1 MIAVAIATGIATK
14 KKDMQ
19 MKNGLFIT
27 FEGGDACGKSTQV
40 KLFKEY
46 VATRKDKE
54 HFVFVREPGGT
65 SLGEK
70 IRELL
75 LCYEEDSPV
84 PKAELLLFLASR
96 AQLFEKTI
104 LPALNQGK
112 IVVADRFYDS
122 TIAYQGFARK
132 IFEADEILKLNEMIL
147 GKYKPDLTFYLK
159 IKPEIAF
166 ERKNLNSLNF
176 DRMEKEALDFHQKV
190 YEGYQFISKK
200 EKERFVVLDAT
211 KSIDEIHNEIVSS
224 VENLIKNNTK
234 KCKT

>member
-1 MIAVAIATGIATK
+1 
-14 KKDMQ
+14 

-46 VATRKDKE
+46 VATRKDKDD
-54 HFVFVREPGGT
+54 FVFVREPGGT
-65 SLGEK
+65 GLGEK

-75 LCYEEDSPV
+75 LSYEEDSPV

-96 AQLFEKTI
+96 AQLFEKVI
-104 LPALNQGK
+104 SPAISEGK

-122 TIAYQGFARK
+122 TIAYQGFARE
-132 IFEADEILKLNEMIL
+132 IFDAEEILKLNKLIL
-147 GKYKPDLTFYLK
+147 GKFKPNLTFYLK

-166 ERKNLNSLNF
+166 KRKNSGENL
-176 DRMEKEALDFHQKV
+176 DRMEKEALAFHQKV

-211 KSIDEIHNEIVSS
+211 KSIEELHNEIVAS
-224 VENLIKNNTK
+224 VENLITNSTK
-234 KCKT
+234 KV

>member
-1 MIAVAIATGIATK
+1 
-14 KKDMQ
+14 

-46 VATRKDKE
+46 VATRKDKDD
-54 HFVFVREPGGT
+54 FVFVREPGGT
-65 SLGEK
+65 GLGEK

-75 LCYEEDSPV
+75 LSYEEDSPV

-96 AQLFEKTI
+96 AQLFEKVI
-104 LPALNQGK
+104 SPAISEGK

-122 TIAYQGFARK
+122 TIAYQGFARE
-132 IFEADEILKLNEMIL
+132 IFDAEEILKLNKLIL
-147 GKYKPDLTFYLK
+147 GKFMPNLTFYLK

-166 ERKNLNSLNF
+166 KRKNSGENL
-176 DRMEKEALDFHQKV
+176 DRMEKEALAFHQKV

-211 KSIDEIHNEIVSS
+211 KSIEELHNEIVAS
-224 VENLIKNNTK
+224 VENLIKNSTK
-234 KCKT
+234 KV

>member
-1 MIAVAIATGIATK
+1 
-14 KKDMQ
+14 

-46 VATRKDKE
+46 VATRKDKDD
-54 HFVFVREPGGT
+54 FVFVREPGGT
-65 SLGEK
+65 GLGEK

-75 LCYEEDSPV
+75 LSYEEDSPV

-96 AQLFEKTI
+96 AQLFEKVI
-104 LPALNQGK
+104 SPAISEGK

-122 TIAYQGFARK
+122 TIAYQGFARE
-132 IFEADEILKLNEMIL
+132 IFDAEEIFKLNKLIL
-147 GKYKPDLTFYLK
+147 GKFKPNLTFYLK

-166 ERKNLNSLNF
+166 KRKNSGENL
-176 DRMEKEALDFHQKV
+176 DRMEKEALAFHQKV

-211 KSIDEIHNEIVSS
+211 KSIEELHNEIVAS
-224 VENLIKNNTK
+224 VENLIKNSTK
-234 KCKT
+234 KV

>member
-1 MIAVAIATGIATK
+1 MVAIATDIATK
-14 KKDMQ
+14 KKEIQ

-46 VATRKDKE
+46 VVTRKDKDD
-54 HFVFVREPGGT
+54 FVFVREPGGT
-65 SLGEK
+65 GLGEK

-75 LCYEEDSPV
+75 LSYEEDSPV

-96 AQLFEKTI
+96 AQLFEKVI
-104 LPALNQGK
+104 SPAISEGK

-122 TIAYQGFARK
+122 TIAYQGFARE
-132 IFEADEILKLNEMIL
+132 IFDAEEILKLNKLIL
-147 GKYKPDLTFYLK
+147 GKFKPNLTFYLK

-166 ERKNLNSLNF
+166 KRKNSGENL
-176 DRMEKEALDFHQKV
+176 DRMEKEALAFHQKV

-211 KSIDEIHNEIVSS
+211 KSIEEIHNEIVAS
-224 VENLIKNNTK
+224 VENLIKNSTK
-234 KCKT
+234 KV

>member
-1 MIAVAIATGIATK
+1 
-14 KKDMQ
+14 

-40 KLFKEY
+40 KLFREY
-46 VATRKDKE
+46 VATRKDKDD
-54 HFVFVREPGGT
+54 FVFVREPGGT
-65 SLGEK
+65 GLGEK

-75 LCYEEDSPV
+75 LSYEEDSPV

-96 AQLFEKTI
+96 AQLFEKVI
-104 LPALNQGK
+104 SPAISEGK

-122 TIAYQGFARK
+122 TIAYQGFARE
-132 IFEADEILKLNEMIL
+132 IFDAEEILKLNKLIL
-147 GKYKPDLTFYLK
+147 GKFKPNLTFYLK

-166 ERKNLNSLNF
+166 KRKNSGENL
-176 DRMEKEALDFHQKV
+176 DRIEKEALAFHQKV

-211 KSIDEIHNEIVSS
+211 KSIEELHNEIVAS
-224 VENLIKNNTK
+224 VENLIKNSTK
-234 KCKT
+234 KV

>member
-1 MIAVAIATGIATK
+1 
-14 KKDMQ
+14 

-46 VATRKDKE
+46 VATRKDKDD
-54 HFVFVREPGGT
+54 FVFVREPGGT
-65 SLGEK
+65 GLGEK

-75 LCYEEDSPV
+75 LSYEEDSPV

-96 AQLFEKTI
+96 AQLFEKVI
-104 LPALNQGK
+104 SPAISEGK

-122 TIAYQGFARK
+122 TIAYQGFARE
-132 IFEADEILKLNEMIL
+132 IFDAEEILKLNKLIL
-147 GKYKPDLTFYLK
+147 GKFKPNLTFYLK

-166 ERKNLNSLNF
+166 KRKNSGENL
-176 DRMEKEALDFHQKV
+176 DRMEKEALAFHQKV

-211 KSIDEIHNEIVSS
+211 KSIEEIHNEIVAS
-224 VENLIKNNTK
+224 VENLIKNSTK
-234 KCKT
+234 KV

>member
-1 MIAVAIATGIATK
+1 MIVVAIATDIATK
-14 KKDMQ
+14 KKEIQ

-46 VATRKDKE
+46 VATRKDKDD
-54 HFVFVREPGGT
+54 FVFVREPGGT
-65 SLGEK
+65 GLGEK

-75 LCYEEDSPV
+75 LSYEEDSPV

-96 AQLFEKTI
+96 AQLFEKVI
-104 LPALNQGK
+104 SPAISEGK

-122 TIAYQGFARK
+122 TIAYQGFARE
-132 IFEADEILKLNEMIL
+132 IFDAEEILKLNKLIL
-147 GKYKPDLTFYLK
+147 GKFKPNLTFYLK

-166 ERKNLNSLNF
+166 KRKNSGENL
-176 DRMEKEALDFHQKV
+176 DRMEKEALAFHQKV

-211 KSIDEIHNEIVSS
+211 KSIEELHNEIVAS
-224 VENLIKNNTK
+224 VENLIKNSTK
-234 KCKT
+234 KV

>member
-1 MIAVAIATGIATK
+1 
-14 KKDMQ
+14 

-46 VATRKDKE
+46 VVTRKDKDD
-54 HFVFVREPGGT
+54 FVFVREPGGT
-65 SLGEK
+65 GLGEK

-75 LCYEEDSPV
+75 LSYEEDSPV

-96 AQLFEKTI
+96 AQLFEKVI
-104 LPALNQGK
+104 SPAISEGK

-122 TIAYQGFARK
+122 TIAYQGFARE
-132 IFEADEILKLNEMIL
+132 IFDAEEILKLNKLIL
-147 GKYKPDLTFYLK
+147 GKFKPNLTFYLK

-166 ERKNLNSLNF
+166 KRKNSGENL
-176 DRMEKEALDFHQKV
+176 DRMEKEALAFHQKV

-211 KSIDEIHNEIVSS
+211 KSIEELHNEIVAS
-224 VENLIKNNTK
+224 VENLIKNSTK
-234 KCKT
+234 KV

>member
-1 MIAVAIATGIATK
+1 
-14 KKDMQ
+14 

-46 VATRKDKE
+46 VATRKDKDD
-54 HFVFVREPGGT
+54 FVFVREPGGT
-65 SLGEK
+65 GLGEK

-75 LCYEEDSPV
+75 LSYEEDSPV

-96 AQLFEKTI
+96 AQLFEKVI
-104 LPALNQGK
+104 SPAISEGK

-122 TIAYQGFARK
+122 TIAYQGFARE
-132 IFEADEILKLNEMIL
+132 IFDAEEILKLNKLIL
-147 GKYKPDLTFYLK
+147 GKFKPNLTFYLK

-166 ERKNLNSLNF
+166 KRKNSGENL
-176 DRMEKEALDFHQKV
+176 DRMEKEALAFHQKV

-200 EKERFVVLDAT
+200 EKERFVGLDAT
-211 KSIDEIHNEIVSS
+211 KSIEELHNEIVAS
-224 VENLIKNNTK
+224 VENLIKNSTK
-234 KCKT
+234 KV

>member
-1 MIAVAIATGIATK
+1 
-14 KKDMQ
+14 

-46 VATRKDKE
+46 VATRKDKDG
-54 HFVFVREPGGT
+54 FVFVREPGGT
-65 SLGEK
+65 GLGEK

-75 LCYEEDSPV
+75 LSYEEDSPV

-96 AQLFEKTI
+96 AQLFEKVI
-104 LPALNQGK
+104 SPAISEGK

-122 TIAYQGFARK
+122 TIAYQGFARE
-132 IFEADEILKLNEMIL
+132 IFDAEEILKLNKLIL
-147 GKYKPDLTFYLK
+147 GKFKPNLTFYLK

-166 ERKNLNSLNF
+166 KRKNSGENL
-176 DRMEKEALDFHQKV
+176 DRMEKEALAFHQKV

-211 KSIDEIHNEIVSS
+211 KSIEEIHNEIVAS
-224 VENLIKNNTK
+224 VENLIKNSTK
-234 KCKT
+234 KV

>member
-1 MIAVAIATGIATK
+1 MVAIATDIATK
-14 KKDMQ
+14 KKEIQ

-46 VATRKDKE
+46 VVTRKDKDD
-54 HFVFVREPGGT
+54 FVFVREPGGT
-65 SLGEK
+65 GLGEK

-75 LCYEEDSPV
+75 LSYEEDSPV

-96 AQLFEKTI
+96 AQLFEKVI
-104 LPALNQGK
+104 SPAISEGK

-122 TIAYQGFARK
+122 TIAYQGFARE
-132 IFEADEILKLNEMIL
+132 IFDAEEILKLNKLIL
-147 GKYKPDLTFYLK
+147 GKFKPNLTFYLK

-166 ERKNLNSLNF
+166 KRKNSGENL
-176 DRMEKEALDFHQKV
+176 DRMEKEALAFHQKV

-211 KSIDEIHNEIVSS
+211 KSIEELHNEIVAS
-224 VENLIKNNTK
+224 VENLIKNSTK
-234 KCKT
+234 KV

>member
-1 MIAVAIATGIATK
+1 
-14 KKDMQ
+14 

-46 VATRKDKE
+46 VATRKDKDD
-54 HFVFVREPGGT
+54 FVFVREPGGT
-65 SLGEK
+65 GLGEK

-75 LCYEEDSPV
+75 LSYEEDSPV

-96 AQLFEKTI
+96 AQLFEKVI
-104 LPALNQGK
+104 SPAISEGK

-122 TIAYQGFARK
+122 TIAYQGFARE
-132 IFEADEILKLNEMIL
+132 IFDAEEILKLNKLIL
-147 GKYKPDLTFYLK
+147 GKFKPNLTFYLK

-166 ERKNLNSLNF
+166 KRKNSGENL
-176 DRMEKEALDFHQKV
+176 DRMEKEALAFHQKV

-211 KSIDEIHNEIVSS
+211 KSIEELHNEIVAS
-224 VENLIKNNTK
+224 VENLIKNSK
-234 KCKT
+234 KKV

>member
-1 MIAVAIATGIATK
+1 
-14 KKDMQ
+14 

-46 VATRKDKE
+46 VATRKDKDD
-54 HFVFVREPGGT
+54 FVFVREPGGT
-65 SLGEK
+65 GLGEK

-75 LCYEEDSPV
+75 LSYEEDSPV

-96 AQLFEKTI
+96 AQLFEKVI
-104 LPALNQGK
+104 SPAISEGK

-122 TIAYQGFARK
+122 PIAYQGFSRE
-132 IFEADEILKLNEMIL
+132 IFDAEEILKLNKLIL
-147 GKYKPDLTFYLK
+147 GKFKPNLTFYLK

-166 ERKNLNSLNF
+166 KRKNSGENL
-176 DRMEKEALDFHQKV
+176 DRMEKEALAFHQKV

-200 EKERFVVLDAT
+200 ETERFVVLDAT
-211 KSIDEIHNEIVSS
+211 KSIEEIHNEIVAS
-224 VENLIKNNTK
+224 VENLIKNSTK
-234 KCKT
+234 KV

>member
-1 MIAVAIATGIATK
+1 M
-14 KKDMQ
+14 KD
-19 MKNGLFIT
+19 GLFIT

-46 VATRKDKE
+46 VATRKDKDD
-54 HFVFVREPGGT
+54 FVFVREPGGT
-65 SLGEK
+65 GLGEK

-75 LCYEEDSPV
+75 LSYEEDSPV

-96 AQLFEKTI
+96 AQLFEKVI
-104 LPALNQGK
+104 SPAISEGK

-122 TIAYQGFARK
+122 TIAYQGFARE
-132 IFEADEILKLNEMIL
+132 IFDAEEILKLNKLIL
-147 GKYKPDLTFYLK
+147 GKFKPNLTFYLK

-166 ERKNLNSLNF
+166 KRKNSGENL
-176 DRMEKEALDFHQKV
+176 DRMEKEALAFHQKV

-211 KSIDEIHNEIVSS
+211 KSIEELHNEIVAS
-224 VENLIKNNTK
+224 VENLIKNSTK
-234 KCKT
+234 KV

>member
-1 MIAVAIATGIATK
+1 
-14 KKDMQ
+14 

-46 VATRKDKE
+46 VATRKDKDD
-54 HFVFVREPGGT
+54 FVFVREPGGT
-65 SLGEK
+65 GLGEK
-70 IRELL
+70 IRKLL
-75 LCYEEDSPV
+75 LSYEEDSPV

-96 AQLFEKTI
+96 AQLFEKVI
-104 LPALNQGK
+104 SPAISEGK

-122 TIAYQGFARK
+122 TIAYQGFARE
-132 IFEADEILKLNEMIL
+132 IFDAEEILKLNKLIL
-147 GKYKPDLTFYLK
+147 GKFKPNLTFYLK

-166 ERKNLNSLNF
+166 KRKNSGENL
-176 DRMEKEALDFHQKV
+176 DRMEKEALAFHQKV

-211 KSIDEIHNEIVSS
+211 KSIEELHNEIVAS
-224 VENLIKNNTK
+224 VENLIKNSTK
-234 KCKT
+234 KV

>member
-1 MIAVAIATGIATK
+1 
-14 KKDMQ
+14 

-46 VATRKDKE
+46 VATRKDKDD
-54 HFVFVREPGGT
+54 FVFVREPGGT
-65 SLGEK
+65 GLGEK

-75 LCYEEDSPV
+75 LSYEEDSPV

-96 AQLFEKTI
+96 AQLFEKVI
-104 LPALNQGK
+104 SPAISEGK

-122 TIAYQGFARK
+122 TIAYQGFARE
-132 IFEADEILKLNEMIL
+132 IFDAEEILKLNKLIL
-147 GKYKPDLTFYLK
+147 GKFKPNLTFYLK

-166 ERKNLNSLNF
+166 KRKNSGENL
-176 DRMEKEALDFHQKV
+176 DRMEKEALAFHQKV

-211 KSIDEIHNEIVSS
+211 KSIEELHNEIVAS
-224 VENLIKNNTK
+224 VENLIKNSTK

>member
-1 MIAVAIATGIATK
+1 
-14 KKDMQ
+14 

-46 VATRKDKE
+46 VATRKDKDD
-54 HFVFVREPGGT
+54 FVFVREPGGT
-65 SLGEK
+65 RLGEK

-75 LCYEEDSPV
+75 LSYEEDSPV

-96 AQLFEKTI
+96 AQLFEKVI
-104 LPALNQGK
+104 SPAISEGK

-122 TIAYQGFARK
+122 TIAYQGFARE
-132 IFEADEILKLNEMIL
+132 IFDAEEILKLNKLIL
-147 GKYKPDLTFYLK
+147 GKFKPNLTFYLK

-166 ERKNLNSLNF
+166 KRKNSGENL
-176 DRMEKEALDFHQKV
+176 DRMEKEALAFHQKV

-211 KSIDEIHNEIVSS
+211 KSIEELHNEIVAS
-224 VENLIKNNTK
+224 VENLIKNSIK
-234 KCKT
+234 KV

>member
-1 MIAVAIATGIATK
+1 
-14 KKDMQ
+14 

-46 VATRKDKE
+46 IATRKDKDD
-54 HFVFVREPGGT
+54 FVFVREPGGT
-65 SLGEK
+65 GLGEK

-75 LCYEEDSPV
+75 LSYEEDSPV

-96 AQLFEKTI
+96 AQLFEKVI
-104 LPALNQGK
+104 SPAISEGK

-122 TIAYQGFARK
+122 TIAYQGFARE
-132 IFEADEILKLNEMIL
+132 IFDAEEILKLNKLIL
-147 GKYKPDLTFYLK
+147 GKFKPNLTFYLK

-166 ERKNLNSLNF
+166 KRKNSGENL
-176 DRMEKEALDFHQKV
+176 DRMEKEALAFHQKV

-211 KSIDEIHNEIVSS
+211 KSIEELHNEIVAS
-224 VENLIKNNTK
+224 VENLITNSTK
-234 KCKT
+234 KV

>member
-1 MIAVAIATGIATK
+1 
-14 KKDMQ
+14 

-46 VATRKDKE
+46 VATRKDKDD
-54 HFVFVREPGGT
+54 FVFVREPGGT
-65 SLGEK
+65 GLGEK

-75 LCYEEDSPV
+75 LSYEEDSPV

-96 AQLFEKTI
+96 AQLFEKVI
-104 LPALNQGK
+104 SPAISEGK

-122 TIAYQGFARK
+122 TIAYQGFARE
-132 IFEADEILKLNEMIL
+132 IFDAEEILKLNKLIL
-147 GKYKPDLTFYLK
+147 GKFKPNLTFYLK

-166 ERKNLNSLNF
+166 KRKNSGENL
-176 DRMEKEALDFHQKV
+176 DRMEKEALAFHQKV

-211 KSIDEIHNEIVSS
+211 KSIEELHNEIVAS
-224 VENLIKNNTK
+224 VENLIKNSIK
-234 KCKT
+234 KV

>member
-1 MIAVAIATGIATK
+1 
-14 KKDMQ
+14 

-46 VATRKDKE
+46 VVTRKDKDD
-54 HFVFVREPGGT
+54 FVFVREPGGT
-65 SLGEK
+65 GLGEK

-75 LCYEEDSPV
+75 LSYEEDSPV

-96 AQLFEKTI
+96 AQLFEKVI
-104 LPALNQGK
+104 SPAISEGK

-122 TIAYQGFARK
+122 TIAYQGFARE
-132 IFEADEILKLNEMIL
+132 IFDAEEILKLNKLIL
-147 GKYKPDLTFYLK
+147 GKFKPNLTFYLK

-166 ERKNLNSLNF
+166 KRKNSGENL
-176 DRMEKEALDFHQKV
+176 DRMEKEALAFHQKV

-211 KSIDEIHNEIVSS
+211 KSIEEIHNEIVAS
-224 VENLIKNNTK
+224 VENLIKNSTK
-234 KCKT
+234 KV

>member
-1 MIAVAIATGIATK
+1 
-14 KKDMQ
+14 

-46 VATRKDKE
+46 VATRKDKDD
-54 HFVFVREPGGT
+54 FVFVREPGGT
-65 SLGEK
+65 GLGEK
-70 IRELL
+70 IRKLL
-75 LCYEEDSPV
+75 LSYEEDSPV

-96 AQLFEKTI
+96 AQLFEKVI
-104 LPALNQGK
+104 SPAISEGK

-122 TIAYQGFARK
+122 TIAYQGFARE
-132 IFEADEILKLNEMIL
+132 IFDAEEILKLNKLIL
-147 GKYKPDLTFYLK
+147 GKFKPNLTFYLK

-166 ERKNLNSLNF
+166 KRKNSGENL
-176 DRMEKEALDFHQKV
+176 DRMEKEALAFHQKV

-211 KSIDEIHNEIVSS
+211 KSIEEIHNEIVAS
-224 VENLIKNNTK
+224 VENLIKNSTK
-234 KCKT
+234 KV

>member
-1 MIAVAIATGIATK
+1 
-14 KKDMQ
+14 

-46 VATRKDKE
+46 VATRKDKDD
-54 HFVFVREPGGT
+54 FVFVREPGGT
-65 SLGEK
+65 GLGEK

-75 LCYEEDSPV
+75 LSYEEDSPV

-96 AQLFEKTI
+96 AQLFEKVI
-104 LPALNQGK
+104 SPAISEGK

-122 TIAYQGFARK
+122 TIAYQGFARE
-132 IFEADEILKLNEMIL
+132 IFDAEEILKLNKLIL
-147 GKYKPDLTFYLK
+147 GKFKPNLTFYLK

-166 ERKNLNSLNF
+166 KRKNSGENL
-176 DRMEKEALDFHQKV
+176 DRMEKEALAFHQKV

-211 KSIDEIHNEIVSS
+211 KSIEELHNEIVAS
-224 VENLIKNNTK
+224 VENLIKNSTK
-234 KCKT
+234 KV